1 MKYSFLEFLTLI
13 GAVGM
18 FLYGMKVMSEGLQ
31 KIAGDKMRNFLSAMT
46 RNRIAGVI
54 IGFLITVLVQSSSAS
69 TTMVVSFVNAGL
81 MSLAQS
87 MAVIMGA
94 NVGTCAT
101 AWIIS
106 IFGFKVNIY
115 AFAIPLLAF
124 AVPMLFMKKSKWK
137 STGEF
142 LIGFSFLFLGLQ
154 QIGISVPDLKS
165 SPEIFS
171 FLQGYTEKG
180 FASVLIFYFVGVVVT
195 MIVQSSAATFAIVLI
210 MCSKGWIPFN
220 MGCAIVLGSCL
231 GTAIT
236 PVLASLGGNVA
247 AKKAAFGHVLF
258 NLLGNLWMLCVFF
271 PFCDFIVLL
280 TECLGQ
286 GDPTQLM
293 GYAEQLQ
300 AQSPQLYDSVMS
312 GEKAGGIPAAQKLL
326 TLQFAV
332 SFGLSIY
339 LTVYKLINFSIMIW
353 FTKTYVKICDFCI
366 RTKNKEDE
374 EFQLRYISGGLLSA
388 SELNITQAEREISLY
403 GERVMRMWNMVEDLI
418 HSNSGN
424 DEFNKL
430 FSRIEKY
437 EEISDRMEIEI
448 ANYLNK
454 VSGGRL
460 SYESKLRI
468 SALLS
473 IVTEI
478 ESIADSCYNIARTV
492 VRKEDHNVN
501 FPEEV
506 YKNIDN
512 MVNYIR
518 DALKNMLY
526 ILQDI
531 ERVTESDLVNSF
543 NKEREINNYRNMLR
557 NENIENI
564 NSNKYEYQ
572 AGIYYMDIICEA
584 EKLGDYI
591 VNVVE
596 GVETQIRRSREMVS
610 TVK

>member
-1 MKYSFLEFLTLI
+1 
-13 GAVGM
+13 
-18 FLYGMKVMSEGLQ
+18 
-31 KIAGDKMRNFLSAMT
+31 
-46 RNRIAGVI
+46 
-54 IGFLITVLVQSSSAS
+54 
-69 TTMVVSFVNAGL
+69 
-81 MSLAQS
+81 
-87 MAVIMGA
+87 
-94 NVGTCAT
+94 
-101 AWIIS
+101 
-106 IFGFKVNIY
+106 
-115 AFAIPLLAF
+115 
-124 AVPMLFMKKSKWK
+124 
-137 STGEF
+137 
-142 LIGFSFLFLGLQ
+142 
-154 QIGISVPDLKS
+154 
-165 SPEIFS
+165 
-171 FLQGYTEKG
+171 
-180 FASVLIFYFVGVVVT
+180 
-195 MIVQSSAATFAIVLI
+195 
-210 MCSKGWIPFN
+210 
-220 MGCAIVLGSCL
+220 
-231 GTAIT
+231 
-236 PVLASLGGNVA
+236 
-247 AKKAAFGHVLF
+247 
-258 NLLGNLWMLCVFF
+258 
-271 PFCDFIVLL
+271 
-280 TECLGQ
+280 
-286 GDPTQLM
+286 
-293 GYAEQLQ
+293 
-300 AQSPQLYDSVMS
+300 
-312 GEKAGGIPAAQKLL
+312 
-326 TLQFAV
+326 
-332 SFGLSIY
+332 
-339 LTVYKLINFSIMIW
+339 MIW